1 MLTERILTFGTQFL
15 NRNYISGH
23 IPATADKLPEAEEG
37 KKYLIY
43 VHIPFCMQLCT
54 FCSFNRFYFKECRAK
69 EYFASLRREMEMTK
83 EQGYDFEAMYIG
95 GGTPTVQLDELVSF
109 IDYAKELFPNIKDVS
124 AETNP
129 VDLNDELYD
138 ALGKG
143 RGRSGAN
150 RVQRMSVGVQSFDNA
165 LLDEMRRSDT
175 TGSAEETLAA
185 VQSAQGKFDSFNV
198 DMIFNFPNQSFE
210 VLKSDLQM
218 VQETG
223 CNQTTFY
230 PLLASQQRRKQ
241 MAKSVGK
248 VHYSREFEMYKMVC
262 EELYGA
268 GFVGSSVWTFSADK
282 DMMIDEYIVDYPE
295 YVGIGSSAMSY
306 LRGRNY
312 TNTFSLRD
320 YHAAIAQGKKPIASM
335 TTGSSKPIVEMRYYF
350 ASKLFGLRL
359 DKNEFRERF
368 GISIERG
375 MPLEMNF
382 MRLTGAFAAN
392 TKDELTL
399 TPKGR
404 YLVLVMMRTTLSAEN
419 DYRDQIRANLSCDER
434 KELLEKD

>member
-1 MLTERILTFGTQFL
+1 MLTERVLTLGTTFL
-15 NRNYISGH
+15 NRNYMSGH
-23 IPATADKLPEAEEG
+23 IPASADILPQAEPG
-37 KKYLIY
+37 KSYLIY
-43 VHIPFCMQLCT
+43 AHIPFCMQLCT
-54 FCSFNRFYFKECRAK
+54 FCSFNRFYFKECRVRD
-69 EYFASLRREMEMTK
+69 YFKSLKREMEMTK
-83 EQGYDFEAMYIG
+83 ELGYDFEAMYIG

-109 IDYAKELFPNIKDVS
+109 IDYAKELFPNIKNVS
-124 AETNP
+124 TETNP

-138 ALGKG
+138 ALGK
-143 RGRSGAN
+143 
-150 RVQRMSVGVQSFDNA
+150 RVQRMSVGVQSFDNV

-210 VLKSDLQM
+210 VLKRDLQL

-230 PLLASQQRRKQ
+230 PLLASPTRRRQ
-241 MAKSVGK
+241 MAKQVGK
-248 VHYSREFEMYKMVC
+248 VHYSREFEMYKVVC

-268 GFVGSSVWTFSADK
+268 GFIGSSVWTFSRDE

-320 YHAAIAQGKKPIASM
+320 YHDTIARGKMPIATM
-335 TTGSSKPIVEMRYYF
+335 TTGSDKKIVEMRYYF

-368 GISIERG
+368 GVSIERG
-375 MPLEMNF
+375 MPLEMTF
-382 MRLTGAFAAN
+382 MRLTGAFATN

-404 YLVLVMMRTTLSAEN
+404 YLVLVMMRTTLAGEN
-419 DYRDQIRANLSCDER
+419 DYRDQMRANLGKDEH
-434 KELLEKD
+434 KELLDKETNSM